1 MFQSHTEDVEEEDDD
16 EPENIV
22 DNPDYHPGISIN
34 RQFLIHILRLIICT
48 VVSLS
53 LGHSDKMP
61 PLFIRPD
68 LGCTVILEYY

>member
-34 RQFLIHILRLIICT
+34 RQLLILRLIICT
-48 VVSLS
+48 EYNRRGDLS
-53 LGHSDKMP
+53 
-61 PLFIRPD
+61 
-68 LGCTVILEYY
+68 